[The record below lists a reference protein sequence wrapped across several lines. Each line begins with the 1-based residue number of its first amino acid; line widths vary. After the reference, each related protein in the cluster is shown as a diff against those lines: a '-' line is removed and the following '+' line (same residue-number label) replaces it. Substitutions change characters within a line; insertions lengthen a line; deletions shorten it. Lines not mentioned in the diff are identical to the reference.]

1 MASGFHE
8 IALPLAQQGGEG
20 VAQSTDG
27 PEVEFCGTSTV
38 SLACVNK
45 LDTSSS
51 NSSKQAEENEADVQ
65 KGLASMSNNQ
75 SGRPALVT
83 PGNLRRQ
90 WIALG
95 PLYNLASLLCLH
107 GVCMT

>member
-45 LDTSSS
+45 LDISPS
-51 NSSKQAEENEADVQ
+51 NSSKQAEEHEADVQ
-65 KGLASMSNNQ
+65 KGLASMSNSQ
-75 SGRPALVT
+75 SGRPA
-83 PGNLRRQ
+83 PGDT
-90 WIALG
+90 WK
-95 PLYNLASLLCLH
+95 P
-107 GVCMT
+107 